1 VTRRVNKHA
10 ANRNTHILHRNA
22 REHPNQGTN
31 ISLFVTILSQLLISV
46 NQRLSA
52 LDCPQ
57 THQQPTDK
65 FVRAAINIVSK
76 RIALLELQNNENSPI
91 NARILLKPRF

>member
-1 VTRRVNKHA
+1 VTRRVNKHS
-10 ANRNTHILHRNA
+10 ANRNTDILHGYTRA
-22 REHPNQGTN
+22 HPNQGTN
-31 ISLFVTILSQLLISV
+31 ISLFVTILSHLLISV

-65 FVRAAINIVSK
+65 FVRAVTNVVSK
-76 RIALLELQNNENSPI
+76 RIVLFALQNNESSPI